1 MKKKID
7 DILQEYKNIPD
18 FMGVDIVDVHS
29 RSRYGDQSL
38 HMACVSGNIEEV
50 ITFLDAGA
58 DINAIGED
66 GYTPLQYAT
75 EHNHVELVKLLLE
88 KGADKTIKSSEG
100 ETALDMALLLNEV
113 EIQKLLES

>member
-1 MKKKID
+1 MSKKID
-7 DILQEYKNIPD
+7 DILQEYENIPD
-18 FMGVDIVDVHS
+18 FMGVDIVNIHS
-29 RSRYGDQSL
+29 KSRYGDQSI
-38 HMACVSGNIEEV
+38 HMACVSGNVQNV
-50 ITFLDAGA
+50 ITFLGAGA

-88 KGADKTIKSSEG
+88 KRADKTIKSSEG

-113 EIQKLLES
+113 EIQNLLES